1 MQHPSFKTWISA
13 FRPWAFPASTMPVI
27 VTISYMFYIMAPFN
41 YAMNF
46 WYGLF
51 ALIAVMIMHAGGNL
65 ISDYFDFKKNV
76 DRKETFGSSRLL
88 VEGVFQPKTI
98 LIYGLTLLAISS
110 AMGFVMVY
118 LRGWHLLW
126 IGALGV
132 FGAYFYYALKFVALG
147 DLLIFVLYGP
157 MIGLGTA
164 YVITQEL
171 IWDVIWINIPVA
183 MLVVN
188 ILHANNTRDIKHDA
202 EANIKTQAMV
212 LGLKA
217 SKAQYIIL
225 ALGAYIVLAVLVL
238 VNILDVLTLL
248 TFISLPLAIR
258 NIKVMMKA
266 EVDKPEIIKDL
277 DAKSAQLVVAFSM
290 LVALLNVIAKA
301 I

>member
-1 MQHPSFKTWISA
+1 MNPPLKTWIAA

-41 YAMNF
+41 YAINW

-51 ALIAVMIMHAGGNL
+51 ALVAVMVMHAGGNL

-88 VEGVFQPKTI
+88 VKGIFQPKTI

-132 FGAYFYYALKFVALG
+132 LGAFFYYALKFIALG
-147 DLLIFVLYGP
+147 DLLIFVIYGP
-157 MIGLGTA
+157 LIGLGTA
-164 YVITQEL
+164 YVMTQEL
-171 IWDVIWINIPVA
+171 IWNVVWLNIPVA

-202 EANIKTQAMV
+202 VANIKTQAMV
-212 LGLKA
+212 LGLKR
-217 SKAQYIIL
+217 SQAQYIIL
-225 ALGAYIVLAVLVL
+225 ALGAYVVLTVLVL
-238 VNILDVLTLL
+238 VNILDALTLI

-258 NIKVMMKA
+258 NIRVMMRA
-266 EVDKPEIIKDL
+266 EVEKPEIIKNL
-277 DAKSAQLVVAFSM
+277 DAKSAQQVVVFSV
-290 LVALLNVIAKA
+290 LVAIFNVIAKV

>member
-1 MQHPSFKTWISA
+1 
-13 FRPWAFPASTMPVI
+13 
-27 VTISYMFYIMAPFN
+27 MFYIMAPFN
-41 YAMNF
+41 YAINW

-51 ALIAVMIMHAGGNL
+51 ALVAVMVMHAGGNL

-88 VEGVFQPKTI
+88 VKGIFQPKTI

-132 FGAYFYYALKFVALG
+132 LGAFFYYALKFIALG
-147 DLLIFVLYGP
+147 DLLIFVIYGP
-157 MIGLGTA
+157 LIGLGTA
-164 YVITQEL
+164 YVMTQEL
-171 IWDVIWINIPVA
+171 IWNVVWLNIPVA

-202 EANIKTQAMV
+202 VANIKTQAMV
-212 LGLKA
+212 LGLKR
-217 SKAQYIIL
+217 SQAQYIIL
-225 ALGAYIVLAVLVL
+225 ALGAYVVLTVLVL
-238 VNILDVLTLL
+238 VNILDALTLI

-258 NIKVMMKA
+258 NIRVMMRA
-266 EVDKPEIIKDL
+266 EVEKPEIIKNL
-277 DAKSAQLVVAFSM
+277 DAKSAQQVVVFSV
-290 LVALLNVIAKA
+290 LVAIFNVIAKV

>member
-1 MQHPSFKTWISA
+1 MNPPLKVWIAA

-41 YAMNF
+41 YAINW

-51 ALIAVMIMHAGGNL
+51 ALVAVMVMHAGGNL

-88 VEGVFQPKTI
+88 VKGIFQPKTI

-132 FGAYFYYALKFVALG
+132 LGAFFYYALKFIALG
-147 DLLIFVLYGP
+147 DLLIFVIYGP
-157 MIGLGTA
+157 LIGLGTA
-164 YVITQEL
+164 YVMTQEL
-171 IWDVIWINIPVA
+171 IWNVVWLNIPVA

-202 EANIKTQAMV
+202 VANIKTQAMV
-212 LGLKA
+212 LGLKR
-217 SKAQYIIL
+217 SQAQYIIL
-225 ALGAYIVLAVLVL
+225 ALGAYVVLTVLVL
-238 VNILDVLTLL
+238 VNILDALTLI

-258 NIKVMMKA
+258 NIRVMMRA
-266 EVDKPEIIKDL
+266 EVEKPEIIKNL
-277 DAKSAQLVVAFSM
+277 DAKSAQQVVVFSV
-290 LVALLNVIAKA
+290 LVAIFNVIAKV